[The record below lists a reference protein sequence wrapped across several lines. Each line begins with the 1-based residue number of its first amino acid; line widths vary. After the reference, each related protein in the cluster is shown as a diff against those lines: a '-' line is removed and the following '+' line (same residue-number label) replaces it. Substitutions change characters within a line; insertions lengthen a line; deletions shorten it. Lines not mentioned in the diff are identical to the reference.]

1 MGVAPHEALQ
11 AITRTGHTSAW
22 TKESLRLQG
31 EVASISA
38 KWCGV
43 GIGVGVGVR
52 GSISAKW

>member
-38 KWCGV
+38 KW
-43 GIGVGVGVR
+43 
-52 GSISAKW
+52 